1 MKKLIFL
8 LLALSLLIQPVAAQG
23 GEVTYTGDSGSFI
36 FAPGSDHSPT
46 DLFPDLKGLMPGDA
60 ITQRITV
67 KNNASNKVKVKIY
80 LRAESVHP
88 EGADFLSQLQMTVVK
103 ADAPGN
109 FMFDATADQTAQ
121 LTDWALLGTLY
132 SGGEVDLLVTIRVP
146 IELGNEYQDAM
157 GAIDW
162 AFKVEEFPSE
172 LVDPVTPE
180 TADPAQLG
188 LLYTGVCVSTAALI
202 TLLPL
207 YCKRRKNQE

>member
-1 MKKLIFL
+1 MKKLLFL

-103 ADAPGN
+103 ADEPGN
-109 FMFDATADQTAQ
+109 FMFDAAADQTAQ

-162 AFKVEEFPSE
+162 AFKVEEFPVE
-172 LVDPVTPE
+172 PGDPENPE
-180 TADPAQLG
+180 TGDDRQVQL
-188 LLYTGVCVSTAALI
+188 LMVGVCLSASAL
-202 TLLPL
+202 LVLFPL
-207 YCKRRKNQE
+207 YSRRRKNQE

>member
-1 MKKLIFL
+1 MKKLLFL

-103 ADAPGN
+103 ADEPGN

-146 IELGNEYQDAM
+146 TELGNEYQDAM

-162 AFKVEEFPSE
+162 SFKVEEFPSE
-172 LVDPVTPE
+172 LVDPVAPE

-207 YCKRRKNQE
+207 YCRKRKNQE

>member
-1 MKKLIFL
+1 MKKLLFL

-88 EGADFLSQLQMTVVK
+88 EGADFLSQLCLTVVK

-109 FMFDATADQTAQ
+109 FMFDAAADQTAQ

-162 AFKVEEFPSE
+162 SFKVEEFPSE